1 VLKNLKLRTKL
12 FVLILLPVVTVITAV
27 FLFIGINT
35 YTVSL
40 KNAESI
46 GRVKSLELSYMLSE
60 YMNEVF
66 SNARSISG
74 LIQAMK
80 ENNNQDRNIVNMTMK
95 KLLERNAE
103 YFGIYALFEPDSFD
117 GMDKEYALKESYDET
132 GVFSVYHYRDGS
144 QVKTKTLDN
153 YSQRQSFDWYWTPYS
168 TRNESIIEPYLDTLY
183 GKKILMT
190 TVAVP
195 VLYDGKS
202 IGVVGIDL
210 TFDKLISMNK
220 NISLYKTGFGRI
232 MTNSGTIVAHP
243 QEKALFLPAKEIKE
257 EENFAA
263 ITERMNNNEVFS
275 VFSASQS
282 SDKQV
287 FASYVPVF
295 LGNSTKPWIVGV
307 VVEKSEMLDDLYSQ
321 IAIFTVSLVVA
332 VTLIMFVIIVVS
344 VLISRSVSS
353 ASKIADSISNYNL
366 RTEIP
371 KHFLIRKDEI
381 GVLINS
387 LNKMQ
392 QELKVIVRD
401 ISEKSETVDKNSE
414 ALSLTSKAMA
424 ASSEDLAVRMQH
436 IAQGASD
443 QAQELSQIVKSLEE
457 FDRNMEKA
465 FCELESVGKESR
477 NANEKAVTGKKEMD
491 SLIGSIEEIKKAFET
506 VNDKVQQ
513 LQSSVGQISG
523 ITQIISSITE
533 QTNLLALNAAI
544 EAARAGEAGKGFSV
558 VADEI
563 RKLAEE
569 SKASTVKIVEL
580 VSSIN
585 SDTGELRDTSKKVE
599 KFVNQQTLSV
609 ENTVLSFAQIL
620 TAVQNVDPLI
630 QKTSSSMD
638 EIARSKEEILEKAE
652 KINTITQENS
662 ASTEEASS
670 SSQELS
676 ASSQEIAAM
685 AGSLNEVADRMIQ
698 TVKKFNT

>member
-12 FVLILLPVVTVITAV
+12 FLLILLPVVIVITVV

-40 KNAESI
+40 KNAENI

-80 ENNNQDRNIVNMTMK
+80 ENNNQDRSIVNMTMK
-95 KLLERNAE
+95 KLLEKNAE

-117 GMDKEYALKESYDET
+117 GIDREYALKESYDET

-153 YSQRQSFDWYWTPYS
+153 YSQRQSFDWYWIPYS
-168 TRNESIIEPYLDTLY
+168 TKNESIIEPYLDTLY

-263 ITERMNNNEVFS
+263 ITERMNKNEVFS

-307 VVEKSEMLDDLYSQ
+307 IVERSEMLEDLYSQ
-321 IAIFTVSLVVA
+321 ITVFTVSLVVA
-332 VTLIMFVIIVVS
+332 VSVIMLVIIIVS